1 MATGVSQGSIQ
12 VVEFILSGEHFAID
26 LNDVKEVVEYT
37 RITRLPNVHEYIL
50 GIIDLRGEITTI
62 INLRQWLHIPTEST
76 SARESARI
84 IVLDEKIVKTKIG
97 LLVDDVTSVSTYELN
112 QVDFSTTTGTK
123 GNATVKG
130 IIRKKGA
137 EKEKEANTL
146 IIWLDLS
153 QLTEEINTL
162 L

>member
-1 MATGVSQGSIQ
+1 
-12 VVEFILSGEHFAID
+12 
-26 LNDVKEVVEYT
+26 
-37 RITRLPNVHEYIL
+37 
-50 GIIDLRGEITTI
+50 
-62 INLRQWLHIPTEST
+62 
-76 SARESARI
+76 
-84 IVLDEKIVKTKIG
+84 VKTKIG
-97 LLVDDVTSVSTYELN
+97 LLVDDVTSVSTYEMN

-130 IIRKKGA
+130 IIRKKGT